1 VSLRHGGV
9 AAGGLPAPADSL
21 RRRAARD
28 DFGLGLRWAP
38 SDRAY
43 VDLAGELVRL
53 EDETGIGSDA
63 AVSRSTASSYGVR
76 ARGFVQVAAGLVLVP
91 VIERR
96 VEQRD
101 WDGAG
106 RADDRS
112 WRLWRLGA
120 GLTWLPDPDHLVL
133 IAADWRDGR
142 RRGPEGDPNTIDLDR
157 AVFALRLACE
167 ARIHAL
173 LSLRVA
179 SGFELVHQEWGPAST
194 TSSDHLVPLSAG
206 LAAHVGPCD
215 LDLALA
221 NQPPLRPDGGRQPWR
236 AEDDSTWMSAGLS
249 FWF

>member
-1 VSLRHGGV
+1 
-9 AAGGLPAPADSL
+9 
-21 RRRAARD
+21 
-28 DFGLGLRWAP
+28 
-38 SDRAY
+38 
-43 VDLAGELVRL
+43 VRL
-53 EDETGIGSDA
+53 EDETANGTAA
-63 AVSRSTASSYGVR
+63 AVARSTASSYGLRV
-76 ARGFVQVAAGLVLVP
+76 RGFLEVGAGLVLVP

-101 WDGAG
+101 WNGLG
-106 RADDRS
+106 QPDDQS

-142 RRGPEGDPNTIDLDR
+142 RRAGSAGGSEADLDR
-157 AVFALRLACE
+157 TVFTMRLACE

-179 SGFELVHQEWGPAST
+179 SGFELVRQEWGLSGAAG
-194 TSSDHLVPLSAG
+194 SDHLVPLSAG

-215 LDLALA
+215 LDLALG
-221 NQPPLRPDGGRQPWR
+221 NQPPVRPDGGRQPWH
-236 AEDDSTWMSAGLS
+236 AADDSTWMSAGLS